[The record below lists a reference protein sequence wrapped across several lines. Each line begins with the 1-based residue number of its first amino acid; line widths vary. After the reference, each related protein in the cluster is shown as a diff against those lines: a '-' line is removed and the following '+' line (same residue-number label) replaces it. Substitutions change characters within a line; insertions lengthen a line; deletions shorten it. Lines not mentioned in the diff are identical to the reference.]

1 MGRYVV
7 KRFSRRTE
15 IWGKR
20 RIASGRGRE
29 GTAAWQMRCEAR
41 GLRDAELA
49 AAKAEVEKP
58 KLPKVVVARA
68 AVVRGETRREMTTLR
83 RGIVAP
89 RCNTYVLISLVG
101 LLLQTQSATGESSMR
116 SVTCRLRTFVRFA
129 GGELEVKKFEDRR

>member
-7 KRFSRRTE
+7 KRSRRTE
-15 IWGKR
+15 IWGKAR
-20 RIASGRGRE
+20 VASGRSIE
-29 GTAAWQMRCEAR
+29 ETAAWQMRCEAR

-49 AAKAEVEKP
+49 GAKAEVEKP

-89 RCNTYVLISLVG
+89 RCNTYVLISLIG
-101 LLLQTQSATGESSMR
+101 LLLQTQSATGESSID
-116 SVTCRLRTFVRFA
+116 L
-129 GGELEVKKFEDRR
+129 